1 MLGTRVADSLKW
13 HAMNVGGESS
23 DWNACYGGQ
32 TDSANHHV
40 IDYANDVKVT
50 DMSCVPPW
58 ARDGRGC
65 RGENGMITSTIFLI
79 RVR

>member
-1 MLGTRVADSLKW
+1 MARRNGMLGTRVADSLKW
-13 HAMNVGGESS
+13 HAMNVGGDSS

-40 IDYANDVKVT
+40 IDYANDVK
-50 DMSCVPPW
+50 
-58 ARDGRGC
+58 DGRNC
-65 RGENGMITSTIFLI
+65 RGENGMIASTIFLI